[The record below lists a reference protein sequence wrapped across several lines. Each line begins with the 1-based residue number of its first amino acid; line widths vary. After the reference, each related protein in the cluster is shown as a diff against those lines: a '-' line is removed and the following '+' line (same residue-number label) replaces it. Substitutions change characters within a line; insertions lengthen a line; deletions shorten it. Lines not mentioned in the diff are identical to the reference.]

1 MTASFLLPRLFQ
13 SAVTLLL
20 LSFLVYVLIGL
31 MPGDPVDLMIAGNPQ
46 MTAEDAARLR
56 EIYGLDQ
63 PLLSRYGHWLSGAL
77 SGDLGYSRLY
87 GLPVLDV
94 LWPRLLNTGL
104 LMGISLSL
112 TLCLA
117 IPLGVYA
124 ARKYG
129 TWVDK
134 TISFFCL
141 AGISLPAFW
150 LGLLLMALF
159 SVKLGWLPAGSLLD
173 SDNLGDKIRSM
184 ILPVLTLTAASLA
197 VYIRHLRSAM
207 MDSLKADHIRT
218 ARAKGCSESRI
229 IWGHA
234 FQGALPPVVTIFM
247 LDLGTLFG
255 GALTIETVFAWPG
268 MGKLM
273 FDAIMGNDYNLALTG
288 FLLLTVFVLLANIL
302 ADVAY
307 GLLDARVRAE
317 GKKA

>member
-1 MTASFLLPRLFQ
+1 MTASQWLPRLLQ
-13 SAVTLLL
+13 SAVTLLI
-20 LSFLVYVLIGL
+20 LSFLVYILIGL

-63 PLLSRYGHWLSGAL
+63 PLLSRYSHWLFAAL

-87 GLPVLDV
+87 GLPVLEV

-104 LMGISLSL
+104 LMGVSL
-112 TLCLA
+112 TLTLSLA

-124 ARKYG
+124 ARKQG
-129 TWVDK
+129 TFVDK
-134 TISFFCL
+134 AISFFCL

-150 LGLLLMALF
+150 LGLLLIALF
-159 SVKLGWLPAGSLLD
+159 SVTLGWLPAGSLLD
-173 SDNLGDKIRSM
+173 SNNFGDQIKSM

-197 VYIRHLRSAM
+197 VYIRHLRSSM
-207 MDSLKADHIRT
+207 IESLKADHIRT

-234 FQGALPPVVTIFM
+234 FKGALPPVVTIFM

-273 FDAIMGNDYNLALTG
+273 FDAIMSNDYNLALTG
-288 FLLLTVFVLLANIL
+288 FLLLTVFVLAANIL

-307 GLLDARVRAE
+307 GFLDARVRSG

>member
-1 MTASFLLPRLFQ
+1 MTASQWLPRLLQ
-13 SAVTLLL
+13 SAVTLLI

-31 MPGDPVDLMIAGNPQ
+31 MPGDPVDLMIAGNPH

-56 EIYGLDQ
+56 DIYGLDQ
-63 PLLSRYGHWLSGAL
+63 PLINRYGHWLAAAL

-104 LMGISLSL
+104 LMGVSL
-112 TLCLA
+112 TLTLLLA

-124 ARKYG
+124 ARKQG
-129 TWVDK
+129 TLTDK
-134 TISFFCL
+134 AISFFCL

-150 LGLLLMALF
+150 LGLLLIALF
-159 SVKLGWLPAGSLLD
+159 AVTLEWLPAGSLLD
-173 SDNLGDKIRSM
+173 SDNLFLQIKSM
-184 ILPVLTLTAASLA
+184 VLPVLTLTAASLA

-207 MDSLKADHIRT
+207 IDNLKADHIRT

-229 IWGHA
+229 VWKHA
-234 FQGALPPVVTIFM
+234 FKGALPPVVTIFM

-273 FDAIMGNDYNLALTG
+273 FDAIMSNDYNLALTG
-288 FLLLTVFVLLANIL
+288 FLLLTVFVLLANML
-302 ADVAY
+302 ADAAY
-307 GLLDARVRAE
+307 GFLDARVRDG
-317 GKKA
+317 GKKS

>member
-1 MTASFLLPRLFQ
+1 MTTTQWLPRLFQ
-13 SAVTLLL
+13 SAVTLLI
-20 LSFLVYVLIGL
+20 LSFLVYILIGL
-31 MPGDPVDLMIAGNPQ
+31 MPGDPVDLMIAGNPH

-63 PLLSRYGHWLSGAL
+63 PLFSRYSHWLSGAL

-87 GLPVLDV
+87 GLPVLEV

-104 LMGISLSL
+104 LMGVSLFL
-112 TLCLA
+112 TLALA

-124 ARKYG
+124 ARKQG
-129 TWVDK
+129 TITDK
-134 TISFFCL
+134 AISFFCL

-173 SDNLGDKIRSM
+173 SGNLLLQIKSM
-184 ILPVLTLTAASLA
+184 VLPVLTLTAASLA

-207 MDSLKADHIRT
+207 IDSLKADHIRT

-234 FQGALPPVVTIFM
+234 FKGALPPVVTIFM

-288 FLLLTVFVLLANIL
+288 FLLLTVFVLAANIL
-302 ADVAY
+302 ADAAY
-307 GLLDARVRAE
+307 SLLDARVRSGE
-317 GKKA
+317 KKS